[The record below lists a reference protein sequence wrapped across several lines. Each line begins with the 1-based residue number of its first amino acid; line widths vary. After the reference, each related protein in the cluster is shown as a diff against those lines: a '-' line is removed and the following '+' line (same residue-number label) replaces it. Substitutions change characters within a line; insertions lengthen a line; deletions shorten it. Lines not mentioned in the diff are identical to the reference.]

1 MQRHRRTSEEK
12 KGGTVHGRVDKT
24 LKPVQKSVKNGTMFV
39 LQGCNRHYVA
49 ISFGI
54 IALS

>member
-24 LKPVQKSVKNGTMFV
+24 LKLVQKSVKKWYHVRVTG
-39 LQGCNRHYVA
+39 L
-49 ISFGI
+49 
-54 IALS
+54 